1 MYRSTDKFRTRK
13 HSFQRTTESGIIGC
27 FDNDSLWARTFA
39 QQTQP
44 VKKFGKPHKTKSK
57 KNKVTNPDLLPVSST
72 ITSLL
77 PFPND
82 INLGSNSD
90 SDVYVQFLQRNNG
103 C

>member
-27 FDNDSLWARTFA
+27 FDNDSLWARTLQ

-57 KNKVTNPDLLPVSST
+57 KNKVTNLIAST

-77 PFPND
+77 PFSND

-90 SDVYVQFLQRNNG
+90 SDVCPVFSKETMG
-103 C
+103 VKA